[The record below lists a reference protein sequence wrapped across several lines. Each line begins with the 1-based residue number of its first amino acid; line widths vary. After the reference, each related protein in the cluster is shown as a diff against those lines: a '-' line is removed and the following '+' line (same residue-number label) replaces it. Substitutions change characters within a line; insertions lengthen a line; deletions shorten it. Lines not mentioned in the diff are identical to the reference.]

1 MSEFFLFFFN
11 LIDWGTGDP
20 KESFYIGPLEGTLSS
35 MNQWP
40 SLGVF
45 LIFTKYFS
53 KIFFS

>member
-1 MSEFFLFFFN
+1 MSEFFFFFN

-53 KIFFS
+53 KFFFS